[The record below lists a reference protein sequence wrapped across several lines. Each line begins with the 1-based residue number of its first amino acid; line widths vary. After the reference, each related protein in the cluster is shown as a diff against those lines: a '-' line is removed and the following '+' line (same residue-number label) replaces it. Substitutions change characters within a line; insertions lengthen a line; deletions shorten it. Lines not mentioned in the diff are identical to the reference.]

1 MEPTM
6 NMRVVLAI
14 PGSNS
19 PAARGVIHRLRR
31 TASFRWAAVL
41 ALLCTIGLYAAESSH
56 QHKTEVGELRCP
68 VCQVLAHGALD
79 LFVPGIDSAFRFR
92 TPYLVSISHVRTF
105 FREQSIVVHPPSRAP
120 PSGPVV

>member
-14 PGSNS
+14 PRSNS
-19 PAARGVIHRLRR
+19 PAGHGLVRRLRR
-31 TASFRWAAVL
+31 TVPFRWAAVL

-56 QHKTEVGELRCP
+56 QHKTEAGELRCP

-92 TPYLVSISHVRTF
+92 TPHLVSIPHVRTF
-105 FREQSIVVHPPSRAP
+105 LREQSIVVHPPSRAP
-120 PSGPVV
+120 PSDPVV